1 MFKEFKKFIMRGN
14 VLDMAV
20 GIIIGNAFKDIVDS
34 LVDNIIMPAISCLI
48 GKVDISGLSAN
59 IGEIHI
65 AYGQF
70 LNTILNFLIIA
81 FSLFMAIKIVNK
93 INEINK
99 AAMSKLGRKSEEK
112 PEPTTKKCPYCLSEI
127 DIHATRCPHCTSIID
142 DINSTDM
149 NSNEKIEDNE
159 HEHNTTL

>member
-1 MFKEFKKFIMRGN
+1 MLKEFKKFIMRGN

-48 GKVDISGLSAN
+48 GKVDISGLTAD

-70 LNTILNFLIIA
+70 LNTVLNFLIIA

-93 INEINK
+93 INELNK
-99 AAMSKLGRKSEEK
+99 VAMSKLGRKSTDEDDK
-112 PEPTTKKCPYCLSEI
+112 PTTKKCPFCLSEI
-127 DIHATRCPHCTSIID
+127 DINATRCPHCTSQLAD
-142 DINSTDM
+142 ETENS
-149 NSNEKIEDNE
+149 EKETIEE
-159 HEHNTTL
+159 

>member
-1 MFKEFKKFIMRGN
+1 MLKEFKKFIMRGN

-48 GKVDISGLSAN
+48 GKVDISGLTAD

-70 LNTILNFLIIA
+70 LNTVLNFLIIA

-93 INEINK
+93 INELNK
-99 AAMSKLGRKSEEK
+99 VAMSKLGRKSTDEDDK
-112 PEPTTKKCPYCLSEI
+112 PTTKKCPYCLSEI
-127 DIHATRCPHCTSIID
+127 DINATRCPHCTSQLAD
-142 DINSTDM
+142 ETENS
-149 NSNEKIEDNE
+149 EKETIEE
-159 HEHNTTL
+159 

>member
-1 MFKEFKKFIMRGN
+1 MLKEFKKFIMRGN

-48 GKVDISGLSAN
+48 GKVDISGLTAD

-70 LNTILNFLIIA
+70 LNTVLNFLIIA

-93 INEINK
+93 INELNK
-99 AAMSKLGRKSEEK
+99 VAMSKLGKKSTDEDDK
-112 PEPTTKKCPYCLSEI
+112 PTTKKCPYCLSEI
-127 DIHATRCPHCTSIID
+127 DINATRCPHCTSQLAD
-142 DINSTDM
+142 ETENS
-149 NSNEKIEDNE
+149 EKETIEE
-159 HEHNTTL
+159 

>member
-1 MFKEFKKFIMRGN
+1 MLKEFKKFIMRGN

-48 GKVDISGLSAN
+48 GKVDISGLTAD

-70 LNTILNFLIIA
+70 LNTVLNFLIIA

-93 INEINK
+93 INELNK
-99 AAMSKLGRKSEEK
+99 VAMSKLGRKSTDEDDK
-112 PEPTTKKCPYCLSEI
+112 PTTKKCPYCLSEI
-127 DIHATRCPHCTSIID
+127 DINATRCPHCTSQLVD
-142 DINSTDM
+142 ETENS
-149 NSNEKIEDNE
+149 EKETIEE
-159 HEHNTTL
+159 

>member
-1 MFKEFKKFIMRGN
+1 MLKEFKKFIMRGN

-48 GKVDISGLSAN
+48 GKVDISGLTAD

-70 LNTILNFLIIA
+70 LNTVLNFLIIA

-93 INEINK
+93 INELNK
-99 AAMSKLGRKSEEK
+99 VAMSKLGKKSTDEDDK
-112 PEPTTKKCPYCLSEI
+112 PTTKKCPYCLSEI
-127 DIHATRCPHCTSIID
+127 DINATRCPHCTSQLAD
-142 DINSTDM
+142 ETENR
-149 NSNEKIEDNE
+149 EKETIEE
-159 HEHNTTL
+159 

>member
-1 MFKEFKKFIMRGN
+1 MRGN

-20 GIIIGNAFKDIVDS
+20 GIIIGNAFKDIVDP

-48 GKVDISGLSAN
+48 GKVDISGLTAN

-93 INEINK
+93 INDINK
-99 AAMSKLGRKSEEK
+99 AALSKLGRKVVEK
-112 PEPTTKKCPYCLSEI
+112 EEPTTKKCPYCFSEI
-127 DIHATRCPHCTSIID
+127 DIHATRCPHCTSIIED
-142 DINSTDM
+142 VNEVNST
-149 NSNEKIEDNE
+149 SNDTETS
-159 HEHNTTL
+159 HE

>member
-48 GKVDISGLSAN
+48 GKVDISGLTAN

-81 FSLFMAIKIVNK
+81 FSLFMAIKLVN
-93 INEINK
+93 
-99 AAMSKLGRKSEEK
+99 
-112 PEPTTKKCPYCLSEI
+112 KCPYCFSEI
-127 DIHATRCPHCTSIID
+127 DIHATRCPHCTSV
-142 DINSTDM
+142 
-149 NSNEKIEDNE
+149 IEDDNATE
-159 HEHNTTL
+159 ISKD

>member
-48 GKVDISGLSAN
+48 GKVDISGLTAN

-70 LNTILNFLIIA
+70 LNTSLNFLIIA

-93 INEINK
+93 INDINK
-99 AAMSKLGRKSEEK
+99 AALSKLGKKVEEK
-112 PEPTTKKCPYCLSEI
+112 KEPISKKCPYCFSEI
-127 DIHATRCPHCTSIID
+127 DIHATRCPHCTSLID
-142 DINSTDM
+142 DTITIKSAKD
-149 NSNEKIEDNE
+149 
-159 HEHNTTL
+159 

>member
-34 LVDNIIMPAISCLI
+34 LVDNIIMPAISCVI
-48 GKVDISGLSAN
+48 GKVDISGLTAD

-70 LNTILNFLIIA
+70 LNTVLNFLIIA

-99 AAMSKLGRKSEEK
+99 AAMSKLGRKTSEET
-112 PEPTTKKCPYCLSEI
+112 PAPTTKKCPYCLSEI
-127 DIHATRCPHCTSIID
+127 DIHATRCPHCTSELE
-142 DINSTDM
+142 
-149 NSNEKIEDNE
+149 EKE
-159 HEHNTTL
+159 TTEANQE

>member
-1 MFKEFKKFIMRGN
+1 MFKDFKKFIMRGN
-14 VLDMAV
+14 VLDMAI
-20 GIIIGNAFKDIVDS
+20 GIIIGNAFKDIVNS

-81 FSLFMAIKIVNK
+81 FSLFMAIKVVNK

-99 AAMSKLGRKSEEK
+99 TAMSKLGRKSEEK
-112 PEPTTKKCPYCLSEI
+112 PKSTTKKCPYCLSEI
-127 DIHATRCPHCTSIID
+127 DINATRCPHCTSD
-142 DINSTDM
+142 LNNLNPEESNTEELDSESTKEADT
-149 NSNEKIEDNE
+149 I
-159 HEHNTTL
+159 

>member
-48 GKVDISGLSAN
+48 GKVDISGLTAN

-93 INEINK
+93 INDINK
-99 AAMSKLGRKSEEK
+99 AALSKLGRKVVEK
-112 PEPTTKKCPYCLSEI
+112 EEPTTKKCPYCFSEI
-127 DIHATRCPHCTSIID
+127 DIHATRCPHCTSIIED
-142 DINSTDM
+142 VNEVNST
-149 NSNEKIEDNE
+149 SNDTETSQE
-159 HEHNTTL
+159 

>member
-48 GKVDISGLSAN
+48 GKVDISGLTAN

-81 FSLFMAIKIVNK
+81 FSLFMAIKIINK
-93 INEINK
+93 INDINK
-99 AAMSKLGRKSEEK
+99 AALSKLGKKVEENHSDTFRMEVSFFGFLEHYAQDMAFQSGK
-112 PEPTTKKCPYCLSEI
+112 RI
-127 DIHATRCPHCTSIID
+127 FHMVICTS
-142 DINSTDM
+142 
-149 NSNEKIEDNE
+149 
-159 HEHNTTL
+159 

>member
-1 MFKEFKKFIMRGN
+1 MFKELKKFIMRGN

-48 GKVDISGLSAN
+48 GKVDISGLTAN

-93 INEINK
+93 INDINK
-99 AAMSKLGRKSEEK
+99 AALSKLGRKVVEK
-112 PEPTTKKCPYCLSEI
+112 EEPTTKKCPYCFSEI
-127 DIHATRCPHCTSIID
+127 DIHATRCPHCTSIIED
-142 DINSTDM
+142 VNEVNST
-149 NSNEKIEDNE
+149 SNDTETS
-159 HEHNTTL
+159 HE

>member
-48 GKVDISGLSAN
+48 GKVDISGLTAN

-81 FSLFMAIKIVNK
+81 FSLFMAIKLVNK
-93 INEINK
+93 INDINK
-99 AAMSKLGRKSEEK
+99 AALSKFGRKVEEK
-112 PEPTTKKCPYCLSEI
+112 
-127 DIHATRCPHCTSIID
+127 
-142 DINSTDM
+142 
-149 NSNEKIEDNE
+149 EKPRNP
-159 HEHNTTL
+159 

>member
-48 GKVDISGLSAN
+48 GKVDISGLTAN

-81 FSLFMAIKIVNK
+81 FSLFMAIKLVNNK
-93 INEINK
+93 KDQRYISPDTSLTFFVFDLFCYCTATAIAIITASSTTPAILEIMFHF
-99 AAMSKLGRKSEEK
+99 A
-112 PEPTTKKCPYCLSEI
+112 CLL
-127 DIHATRCPHCTSIID
+127 P
-142 DINSTDM
+142 
-149 NSNEKIEDNE
+149 
-159 HEHNTTL
+159 

>member
-1 MFKEFKKFIMRGN
+1 MLKEFKKFIMRGN

-48 GKVDISGLSAN
+48 GKVDISGLTAD

-70 LNTILNFLIIA
+70 LNTVLNFLIIA
-81 FSLFMAIKIVNK
+81 FSLFMAIKILNK
-93 INEINK
+93 INELNK
-99 AAMSKLGRKSEEK
+99 VAMSKLGKKSTDEDDK
-112 PEPTTKKCPYCLSEI
+112 PTTKKCPYCLSEI
-127 DIHATRCPHCTSIID
+127 DINATRCPHCTSQLAD
-142 DINSTDM
+142 ETENR
-149 NSNEKIEDNE
+149 EKETIEE
-159 HEHNTTL
+159 

>member
-48 GKVDISGLSAN
+48 GKVDISVLTAN

-81 FSLFMAIKIVNK
+81 FSLFMAIKLVNK
-93 INEINK
+93 INDINK
-99 AAMSKLGRKSEEK
+99 AALSKLGKKVEEK
-112 PEPTTKKCPYCLSEI
+112 KEPISKKCPYCFSEI
-127 DIHATRCPHCTSIID
+127 DIHATRCPHCTSLID
-142 DINSTDM
+142 DTITIKSAKD
-149 NSNEKIEDNE
+149 
-159 HEHNTTL
+159 

>member
-48 GKVDISGLSAN
+48 GKVDISGLTAN

-81 FSLFMAIKIVNK
+81 FSLFMAIKIINK
-93 INEINK
+93 INDINK
-99 AAMSKLGRKSEEK
+99 AALSKLGKKVEENHSDTFRMEVSFFGFLEHFAEGMAFRSGK
-112 PEPTTKKCPYCLSEI
+112 RIFHMVICLS
-127 DIHATRCPHCTSIID
+127 
-142 DINSTDM
+142 
-149 NSNEKIEDNE
+149 
-159 HEHNTTL
+159 

>member
-20 GIIIGNAFKDIVDS
+20 GIIIGNAFKDIVNS

-48 GKVDISGLSAN
+48 GKVDISGLTAN

-81 FSLFMAIKIVNK
+81 FSLFMAIKLVNK
-93 INEINK
+93 INDINK
-99 AAMSKLGRKSEEK
+99 AALSKLGKKVEEK
-112 PEPTTKKCPYCLSEI
+112 KEPISKKCPYCFSEI
-127 DIHATRCPHCTSIID
+127 DIHATRCPHCTSLID
-142 DINSTDM
+142 DTITIKSAKD
-149 NSNEKIEDNE
+149 
-159 HEHNTTL
+159 

>member
-1 MFKEFKKFIMRGN
+1 MLKEFKKFIMRGN

-48 GKVDISGLSAN
+48 GKVDISGLTAD

-70 LNTILNFLIIA
+70 LNTVLNFLIIA

-93 INEINK
+93 INELNK
-99 AAMSKLGRKSEEK
+99 VAMSKLGRRSTDEDNK
-112 PEPTTKKCPYCLSEI
+112 PTTKKCPYCLSEI
-127 DIHATRCPHCTSIID
+127 DINATRCPHCTSQLAD
-142 DINSTDM
+142 ESENS
-149 NSNEKIEDNE
+149 EKETIEE
-159 HEHNTTL
+159 

>member
-1 MFKEFKKFIMRGN
+1 MKKEFKKFIMRGN

-48 GKVDISGLSAN
+48 GKVDISGLTAD

-70 LNTILNFLIIA
+70 LNTVLNFLIIA

-93 INEINK
+93 INELNK
-99 AAMSKLGRKSEEK
+99 VAMSKLGKKSTDEDDK
-112 PEPTTKKCPYCLSEI
+112 PTTKKCPYCLSEI
-127 DIHATRCPHCTSIID
+127 DINATRCPHCTSQLAD
-142 DINSTDM
+142 ETENS
-149 NSNEKIEDNE
+149 EKETIEE
-159 HEHNTTL
+159 

>member
-1 MFKEFKKFIMRGN
+1 MLKEFKKFIMRGN

-48 GKVDISGLSAN
+48 GKVDISGLTAD

-70 LNTILNFLIIA
+70 LNTVLNFLIIA

-93 INEINK
+93 INELNK
-99 AAMSKLGRKSEEK
+99 VAMSKLGRRSTDEDNK
-112 PEPTTKKCPYCLSEI
+112 PTTKKCPYCLSEI
-127 DIHATRCPHCTSIID
+127 DINATRCPHCTSQLAD
-142 DINSTDM
+142 ETENS
-149 NSNEKIEDNE
+149 EKETIEE
-159 HEHNTTL
+159 